1 MIINLKIRN
10 FKSIKDEVNLSFEP
24 VEKEDD
30 YYIYKHKNHR
40 ILKMLMI
47 YGQNASGKTNILK
60 ALEFL
65 RDFILSAPINKK
77 DKTNIKPFL
86 FTENIENNSYFEI
99 EFLQNGIKYLY
110 QLTVSDVEV
119 IDERLYFYNP
129 NKALVFDRKDFK
141 FGSKINIK
149 KSQKE
154 SLLNNTLI
162 NNTLLSGYMKTNIEI
177 KEFDEVINWFNRLM
191 KPIYPSTDL
200 LGFTS
205 NLLHN
210 REIDKQFIVNLLKN
224 ADFAIDNF
232 EIIENDID
240 KEFKEFLLQ
249 LGKEKDADNFK
260 KIDILFTHYKQYQLD
275 FINESRGTQRFYQLV
290 IVLYLLLKDCLILP
304 IDELESSLHPD
315 LLKHF
320 LLIFLANSKE
330 SQLIFTTHSREL
342 LLEKDILRFDTI
354 YFTEKKEDGSTELF
368 SLSDFD
374 SNVIRKESSIYNI
387 YKNGKLGANPNLKN
401 YFLDY

>member
-1 MIINLKIRN
+1 MIINLKVRN
-10 FKSIKDEVNLSFEP
+10 FKSIKDEIDLSFEP
-24 VEKEDD
+24 VENEDD
-30 YYIYKHKNHR
+30 YYIYKHNNHR

-65 RDFILSAPINKK
+65 REFIFSAPINRD
-77 DKTNIKPFL
+77 DKIDIKPFL
-86 FTENIENNSYFEI
+86 FTENVDENSYFEI

-110 QLTVSDVEV
+110 QLTINSVQVVE
-119 IDERLYFYNP
+119 EKLYFYNP
-129 NKALVFDRKDFK
+129 NRALVFDRENLK

-149 KSQKE
+149 KSQRE
-154 SLLNNTLI
+154 SLLYNTLI
-162 NNTLLSGYMKTNIEI
+162 NNSLLSGYMKTNIEI
-177 KEFDEVINWFNRLM
+177 KEFEEVIKWFRKLM

-200 LGFTS
+200 LGFTL
-205 NLLHN
+205 NLLDDKK
-210 REIDKQFIVNLLKN
+210 IDKEFIVNLLKN

-232 EIIENDID
+232 EIIENEIDEDFKKFLAQLD
-240 KEFKEFLLQ
+240 KEKNINNLKTL
-249 LGKEKDADNFK
+249 
-260 KIDILFTHYKQYQLD
+260 DILFTHYKRYQLD
-275 FINESRGTQRFYQLV
+275 FVDESRGTQRFYQLV
-290 IVLYLLLKDCLILP
+290 VVLYLLLKDCLILP

-330 SQLIFTTHSREL
+330 SQLIFTTHLREL
-342 LLEKDILRFDTI
+342 LLEKDILRFDTV
-354 YFTEKKEDGSTELF
+354 YFTEKKEDGSTDLF

-374 SNVIRKESSIYNI
+374 SSVIRKENSIYNF

-401 YFLDY
+401 YFLDM